1 METLLAALE
10 LARNELLLFAGV
22 GLLIGGL
29 DDLAVDFLYAARR
42 TWRNM
47 TIYRR
52 VARMTARDLPPPGA
66 AGPMAIFVPAWDE
79 AAVIGPM
86 LRRCLTLW
94 AREDMQIF
102 LGVYPNDR
110 PTIDAALAAVTGRE
124 RERLTIVV
132 HSHDGPTTKADC
144 LNQLWRALCRWEA
157 ARGWQARAVILHD
170 AEDVVHADALRL
182 IGLLVP
188 RFALVQLPVLPLA
201 SARSKWVSGHYCDEF
216 AEAHAKALLVRE
228 ALGAAIPSAG
238 VGCGFDRV
246 MLGRIAQV
254 RGDRPFDPQSL
265 TEDYELGLRIGEQG
279 GRGILAR
286 MRDAQGGLIATREY
300 FPDTL
305 PAAVRQKARWMVGIA
320 LAGWD
325 RLGWHGRWGELWMRL
340 RDRRAALAAL
350 VLAAAYFGLLLSVLA
365 GLAGWLAGAP
375 LGWPPALRLLLWLNS
390 ALLLWRLAL
399 RMLFVWHAY
408 GLAEALRAV
417 PRTIIGNI
425 IAMMAARRA
434 VAAYVRHLRGD
445 ALRWDKTAHRFP
457 DDPAPADPATRP
469 A

>member
-1 METLLAALE
+1 METLLAALA

-29 DDLAVDFLYAARR
+29 DDLAVDLLYAARR
-42 TWRNM
+42 LWRKL
-47 TIYRR
+47 TVYTRIP
-52 VARMTARDLPPPGA
+52 RMTARDLPPPGA

-110 PTIDAALAAVTGRE
+110 ATIDAALAAVTGQDRA
-124 RERLTIVV
+124 RLTIVV
-132 HSHDGPTTKADC
+132 HPRHGPTTKADC
-144 LNQLWRALCRWEA
+144 LNQLWQALRRWEE
-157 ARGWQARAVILHD
+157 ARGRQALAVVLHD

-182 IGLLVP
+182 IGALSP

-201 SARSKWVSGHYCDEF
+201 CAHSKWVSGHYIDEF
-216 AEAHAKALLVRE
+216 AEAHAKALMVRE
-228 ALGAAIPSAG
+228 ALGAAMPSAG
-238 VGCGFDRV
+238 VGCGFNRAA
-246 MLGRIAQV
+246 LGRIAQA

-265 TEDYELGLRIGEQG
+265 TEDYELGLRIGENG

-305 PAAVRQKARWMVGIA
+305 PAAVRQKARWMIGIA
-320 LAGWD
+320 LTGWD

-350 VLAAAYFGLLLSVLA
+350 VLAAAYFGLLLTALA
-365 GLAGWLAGAP
+365 WLAGWLTGTALA
-375 LGWPPALRLLLWLNS
+375 WPPLLRTLLWLNS

-408 GLAEALRAV
+408 GPVEALRSV
-417 PRTIIGNI
+417 PRAIVGNI

-457 DDPAPADPATRP
+457 DDPAPGDPVTR
-469 A
+469 AA